1 MNIRLEA
8 TQPLHHVA
16 EALNGAVSLVGQL
29 VSELLVTANLRFV
42 AIHPVSPTILVV
54 IVQVEENEENDAD
67 GVPSERGPKP
77 RLFCYQ

>member
-1 MNIRLEA
+1 MVKFCLLIRKQQRANKVYSTLIFDWEA

-54 IVQVEENEENDAD
+54 IV
-67 GVPSERGPKP
+67 
-77 RLFCYQ
+77 